1 MIILRKIFSVRIF
14 YIIIIIFISC
24 EEAALPVDKDNTP
37 LNIDTISFP
46 ITNTIT
52 YQTPPMLGATDYLYF
67 GEKNDYKFLFNL
79 VRFDSV
85 SIGGGYSFDYFN
97 DTLVVADSMKMTLRF
112 ISDSIDQNASFQ
124 LKYFPFSSDSVF
136 NELTT
141 NYLNFDKSLSS
152 NIISQASMVTDS
164 IDSVNTTV
172 TLNFLIDTTVLN
184 VFSDTSNFNFNNSFL
199 IELTNGEKNE
209 FKFHSSDLNEG
220 QPPELKVFYRTFLND
235 STVLDTAYRTY
246 RAIEDL
252 SIIQP
257 PEITSDDT
265 TYLSIGDA
273 KGLKS
278 LLYVD
283 MEGWTL
289 PARGIIKSAELI
301 LFSTDLDTISGY
313 SINVYPLVSDAYFSN
328 FLFYNEDPFLVDV
341 TLMSSSVIKDNTL
354 KIDLR
359 SASTE
364 IANGQNKNYGFKIQS
379 NSTND
384 PFKVINF
391 YSIDHSKYYPAMRV
405 VYVYP

>member
-14 YIIIIIFISC
+14 YIILIIFISC

-67 GEKNDYKFLFNL
+67 GEKNDYKYLFNL

-184 VFSDTSNFNFNNSFL
+184 VFRDTSNFNFNNSFL
-199 IELTNGEKNE
+199 IELTNNEKNE

-265 TYLSIGDA
+265 TYLSIGEA

-283 MEGWTL
+283 MEGWVL

-301 LFSTDLDTISGY
+301 LYSTDIDTISGY
-313 SINVYPLVSDAYFSN
+313 SINAYPLTSDAFFSN
-328 FLFYNEDPFLVDV
+328 FLFYNEDPFFVDV
-341 TLMSSSVIKDNTL
+341 TLMSSSVIKDNAL
-354 KIDLR
+354 KINLR

-384 PFKVINF
+384 PFKVISF
-391 YSIDHSKYYPAMRV
+391 YSIDNSKYYPVMRV
-405 VYVYP
+405 VYVHP